1 MLAPTDRRLLLD
13 ALAPEPDWAFD
24 QAIGTTYTL
33 DLLALLR
40 VPLAATTLPWT
51 EADGEPLAN
60 PFALLSALRQHAS
73 RISLF
78 CHAGATKV
86 PPPQQRLFTFLEESV
101 NPVLPPLEGIFHP
114 KLWLL
119 RFTSSETREVSY
131 RLLVLSRNL
140 TFDRCWDIALALEG
154 RLVKRRNAFAINR
167 PLSELVVALPA
178 MAARAGHNV
187 DRSTAER
194 VSLFADELLRVSWE
208 PPEDFELAAFHP
220 LGLDRRVRWPFR
232 YLHRLL
238 VVSPFVG
245 SGLVENLGDWPAA
258 DATLIARFEELTKLD
273 PAALRPYDRVY
284 AFDDGQGLLDAE
296 DQSAEDVSGEL
307 AGLHAKL
314 FLGEA
319 ERRARVWIG
328 SANATEAA
336 LGAPDRPGNSV
347 EFLVELDGVRA
358 RHGVEPTLDG
368 LLDAGLLQPFV
379 PAEEPVAEEP
389 REAIA
394 RELEL
399 AASRL
404 AAGKFA
410 AYVTEEGPE
419 RLRIDLR
426 ATDDAAVE
434 LPPSTV
440 LTARPITIAH
450 PRTVHPERDPAATF
464 PVVALVNVTPFF
476 AFTLTATRDG
486 LEVHHEFVAR
496 LRLEGAPEGRHEAVI
511 AELLSDPERLFA
523 FLLLL
528 LSSDDRD
535 SEEALRRLE
544 QLGARNGAGRRD
556 VGGGLPLLEPL
567 LRTLDR
573 DPERLDEIGQLLE
586 DLSAQ
591 PETAHLIPEEL
602 RELWTVIEE
611 VRAT

>member
-13 ALAPEPDWAFD
+13 ALAPGPDWVFD

-51 EADGEPLAN
+51 ESDGEPLAN
-60 PFALLSALRQHAS
+60 PFALLSALRRHAS

-78 CHAGATKV
+78 CHAGAIKV
-86 PPPQQRLFTFLEESV
+86 PPPQQRLFAFLEETV
-101 NPVLPPLEGIFHP
+101 NQVLPPLDGIFHS

-119 RFTSSETREVSY
+119 RFTSSEPGEVSY

-140 TFDRCWDIALALEG
+140 TFDRCWDIALVLEG
-154 RLVKRRNAFAINR
+154 RLVRRRNAFGINR
-167 PLSELVVALPA
+167 PLSEFVTTLPA
-178 MAARAGHNV
+178 MAARGGHV
-187 DRSTAER
+187 LSRSTRDR
-194 VSLFADELLRVSWE
+194 VALFADELLRVAWE

-220 LGLDRRVRWPFR
+220 LGHDRRVRWPFE

-245 SGLVENLGDWPAA
+245 AGLIDTLGRWPAA
-258 DATLIARFEELTKLD
+258 DATLVARFEELTKLD
-273 PAALRPYDRVY
+273 PAVLGPYEQVY

-296 DQSAEDVSGEL
+296 NPSPGDVDGEL

-319 ERRARVWIG
+319 DRRAHVWIG

-336 LGAPDRPGNSV
+336 LGAPGRPGNSV
-347 EFLVELDGVRA
+347 EFLVELHGVRA
-358 RHGVEPTLDG
+358 RHGIQPTLDG

-379 PAEEPVAEEP
+379 PAEEAIAEEP
-389 REAIA
+389 SEAIT

-399 AASRL
+399 TASRL
-404 AAGKFA
+404 AAGTFTA
-410 AYVTEEGPE
+410 NITEEGPD

-426 ATDDAAVE
+426 VSDGATVTI
-434 LPPSTV
+434 PPSTV
-440 LTARPITIAH
+440 LIARPITIPL
-450 PRTVHPERDPAATF
+450 PRTVHPERDPVATF

-476 AFTLTATRDG
+476 AFTLTATREG

-528 LSSDDRD
+528 LSADDRD
-535 SEEALRRLE
+535 SETALRRIE
-544 QLGARNGAGRRD
+544 QLTSGDGDGRRD
-556 VGGGLPLLEPL
+556 TAGGLPLLEPM
-567 LRTLDR
+567 LRALDR
-573 DPERLDEIGQLLE
+573 DPERLDEIGQLLR

-591 PETAHLIPEEL
+591 PETAHLIPEDL
-602 RELWTVIEE
+602 RALWSVIEE
-611 VRAT
+611 VRAS

>member
-40 VPLAATTLPWT
+40 VPLAATTLPWA

-60 PFALLSALRQHAS
+60 PFALLSALRRHAS

-86 PPPQQRLFTFLEESV
+86 PPPQQRLFAFLEETV
-101 NPVLPPLEGIFHP
+101 NPVLPPFDGTFHP

-119 RFTSSETREVSY
+119 RFTSAETTDVSY

-140 TFDRCWDIALALEG
+140 TFDRCWDIALVLDG
-154 RLVKRRNAFAINR
+154 RLVERRNAIAINR
-167 PLSELVVALPA
+167 PLSEFVGALPL
-178 MAARAGHNV
+178 MAAHAGHV
-187 DRSTAER
+187 LTRSTSDR
-194 VSLFADELLRVSWE
+194 VSLFADELLRVSWD

-220 LGLDRRVRWPFR
+220 LGHDRRIRWPFE

-245 SGLVENLGDWPAA
+245 PGLVETLGRWPAA
-258 DATLIARFEELTKLD
+258 DATLVARFEELTKLD
-273 PAALRPYDRVY
+273 PAVLRPYERVY

-296 DQSAEDVSGEL
+296 NPTTGDVSGDL

-319 ERRARVWIG
+319 DRRARVWIG
-328 SANATEAA
+328 SANATETA

-358 RHGVEPTLDG
+358 RHGVQPTLDA
-368 LLDAGLLQPFV
+368 LIDAGLLKPFIA
-379 PAEEPVAEEP
+379 AEQAVAEEP
-389 REAIA
+389 REAIT

-404 AAGKFA
+404 AAGTFTA
-410 AYVTEEGPE
+410 HVSEEGPE
-419 RLRIDLR
+419 RLRVDLR
-426 ATDDAAVE
+426 LADGATMKI
-434 LPPSTV
+434 PPSTV
-440 LTARPITIAH
+440 LTARPITILL
-450 PRTVHPERDPAATF
+450 PRAVHPERDPAATF
-464 PVVALVNVTPFF
+464 PVVALINVTPFF
-476 AFTLTATRDG
+476 AFALTATRDG
-486 LEVHHEFVAR
+486 LEVCHEFVAR

-535 SEEALRRLE
+535 SEAALRRLE
-544 QLGARNGAGRRD
+544 QLASGNGAGRRD
-556 VGGGLPLLEPL
+556 TPAGLPLLEPM
-567 LRTLDR
+567 LRALDR
-573 DPERLDEIGQLLE
+573 DPKRLDEIGQLLR
-586 DLSAQ
+586 DLSGQ
-591 PETAHLIPEEL
+591 PETAHLIPEDL
-602 RELWTVIEE
+602 RALWEVLEE
-611 VRAT
+611 VRAS